1 MKLGQPLVH
10 LAMLTGWAAM
20 CLVNSAQRVWSIE
33 IMSRWL
39 PVALLCTT
47 LQLDP
52 TWVLRVIDGDTF
64 LIRNAGITNTEGVRV
79 CQTIDGA
86 KAVCVNTP
94 ETDAADPEQKLQ
106 AAATVFAEEWL
117 MAGPFTLAACQRDSF
132 GRLLGVVTRG
142 ESNLGQSL
150 IDNGHATLYKRKKK
164 ITPSP

>member
-1 MKLGQPLVH
+1 MELAQSMVRAALVFS
-10 LAMLTGWAAM
+10 LF
-20 CLVNSAQRVWSIE
+20 
-33 IMSRWL
+33 
-39 PVALLCTT
+39 CTT

-52 TWVLRVIDGDTF
+52 SWVLRVIDGDTF

-79 CQTIDGA
+79 CQTVDGR

-94 ETDAADPEQKLQ
+94 ESDADSPDERLQ
-106 AAATVFAEEWL
+106 AAAATVFAEEWL

-150 IDNGHATLYKRKKK
+150 LDSGHAVLYKRKQK

>member
-1 MKLGQPLVH
+1 MELGKPLV
-10 LAMLTGWAAM
+10 
-20 CLVNSAQRVWSIE
+20 Q
-33 IMSRWL
+33 
-39 PVALLCTT
+39 VALALSLFCTT

-64 LIRNAGITNTEGVRV
+64 VLRNAGITNTEGVRV

-94 ETDAADPEQKLQ
+94 ETDAADPAQKLEA
-106 AAATVFAEEWL
+106 AAATVFTEEWL

-150 IDNGHATLYKRKKK
+150 LDHGHATLYTRKKK
-164 ITPSP
+164 P

>member
-1 MKLGQPLVH
+1 MELGISLVR
-10 LAMLTGWAAM
+10 AA
-20 CLVNSAQRVWSIE
+20 LVFS
-33 IMSRWL
+33 L
-39 PVALLCTT
+39 FCTT

-64 LIRNAGITNTEGVRV
+64 VIRNAGITNHEGVRV

-106 AAATVFAEEWL
+106 AAAATLFAEEWL

-142 ESNLGQSL
+142 DSNLGQSL
-150 IDNGHATLYKRKKK
+150 LDSGHAVLYKRKQK
-164 ITPSP
+164 ITPAP

>member
-1 MKLGQPLVH
+1 MELVH
-10 LAMLTGWAAM
+10 SLVRAA
-20 CLVNSAQRVWSIE
+20 LVWS
-33 IMSRWL
+33 L
-39 PVALLCTT
+39 FCTT

-79 CQTIDGA
+79 CQTIDGR

-94 ETDAADPEQKLQ
+94 ESDVADPDGHLEA
-106 AAATVFAEEWL
+106 AAATLFTEEWL

-142 ESNLGQSL
+142 DSNLGQSL
-150 IDNGHATLYKRKKK
+150 LDSGHATLYKRKKK
-164 ITPSP
+164 S